1 MIQFRLQRMLLL
13 LLVSAICS
21 AARGDEKRAA
31 FSATTAAKAIAPFVD
46 DGVIAVA
53 HLDAERAADGN
64 FLGVAGRFIPAGH
77 ALARMNLAAH
87 LRLESFL
94 KAGGRELYVIVS
106 AADLPKPGPFVLVP
120 LQKGA
125 DEKALRELA
134 GDAFVERVGDVLF
147 IGGQETRRR
156 LAANGAAARPELARA
171 LESVAGSQAQI
182 AFIPNTAAR
191 RVVEELLPTLPVELG
206 GGPTTTL
213 TRGALWA
220 ALGVDNTPDLTLR
233 FVAQSESRD
242 AARVLQRHLEKLSRD
257 RLPISEKLLSA
268 LRPQVT
274 EDRLSLTL
282 HDEKLRAV
290 SAALLPLA
298 DEATGALRRRESTNQ
313 MKLLHL
319 ALINYLDAHK
329 HFPPVAITDAQGRPL
344 LSWRV
349 AILPF
354 LEQERLYKRF
364 HLDEPWDS
372 EHNRKLIEQMPD
384 VFRSFASAAP
394 SDRTSFVVAT
404 GPGTVFE
411 APHGIKIGEITDGTS
426 NTLLAWETDD
436 EHAVVWT
443 QPGDVTFDSEQ
454 PSAHFASAY
463 PDGRLLLFC
472 DGSVQF
478 IKRPLDEEVIRRLVI
493 RNDGKPLA
501 ELR

>member
-1 MIQFRLQRMLLL
+1 MLFL
-13 LLVSAICS
+13 LLVSAVCP
-21 AARGDEKRAA
+21 AVRGDEKRPA
-31 FSATTAAKAIAPFVD
+31 FSAAAAVKTITPFVD
-46 DGVIAVA
+46 DDVIAVA
-53 HLDAERAADGN
+53 HLDAVRAAAGN
-64 FLGVAGRFIPAGH
+64 LFDVSGRFIPAGH
-77 ALARMNLAAH
+77 ALARLNLAAS

-106 AADLPKPGPFVLVP
+106 AADLPEPGPFVLVP

-125 DEKALRELA
+125 DEKALRALA

-147 IGGQETRRR
+147 IGEQETRRR
-156 LAANGAAARPELARA
+156 LAANGPAARPELACA

-191 RVVEELLPTLPVELG
+191 RVVEELLPTLPIELG

-220 ALGVDNTPDLTLR
+220 ALGVDSTPDLTLR

-257 RLPISEKLLSA
+257 RLQKSEKLMSA
-268 LRPQVT
+268 LRPKAT

-282 HDEKLRAV
+282 HDEKLGEVA
-290 SAALLPLA
+290 AALRPLA
-298 DEATGALRRRESTNQ
+298 DEAAGELRRRQSTNQ
-313 MKLLHL
+313 LKQIGL
-319 ALINYLDAHK
+319 ALHTYLDAHEG
-329 HFPPVAITDAQGRPL
+329 FPPAAIAAAQGRPL

-354 LEQERLYKRF
+354 LDQEPLYKQF

-372 EHNRKLIEQMPD
+372 EHNRNLIERMPD

-404 GPGTVFE
+404 GPGTVFDGVR
-411 APHGIKIGEITDGTS
+411 GIKIGEITDGTS

-443 QPGDVTFDSEQ
+443 KPDDVAFDSEQ

-478 IKRPLDEEVIRRLVI
+478 IKPPLDDEAIRRLVI
-493 RNDGKPLA
+493 RNDGKPLSG
-501 ELR
+501 LR